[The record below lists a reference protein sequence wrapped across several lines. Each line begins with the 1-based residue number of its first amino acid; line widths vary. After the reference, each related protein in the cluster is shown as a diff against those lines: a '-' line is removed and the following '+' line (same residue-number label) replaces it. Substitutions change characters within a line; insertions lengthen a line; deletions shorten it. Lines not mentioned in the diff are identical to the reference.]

1 MNIIVIRKYESD
13 TDKPDTD
20 KPEKLSVPDPPARN
34 LGHSGFQNP
43 ES

>member
-13 TDKPDTD
+13 TDKP
-20 KPEKLSVPDPPARN
+20 EKLSNPPAWN
-34 LGHSGFQNP
+34 LGDGSFQNP